1 MRYTIEFTNSAR
13 RELETLPSQVRQRI
27 AAKIDALGDNPFPP
41 DVKNLK
47 GEPAHFRVRVG
58 DYRIIYRVHGDV
70 LVIVIVRVAHRR
82 EAYR

>member
-1 MRYTIEFTNSAR
+1 MRYTIEITSSAH
-13 RELETLPSQVRQRI
+13 RELRALPSKMRERI
-27 AAKIDALGDNPFPP
+27 AAKIEALGHNPFPP
-41 DVKNLK
+41 DVKKLK

-58 DYRIIYRVHGDV
+58 DYRVIYRVHGDV